1 MLKKNCHQVLGS
13 QKSKLTPPELV
24 FQTAGAINPPPY
36 KDRVKKIKDCHGTSE
51 KSAILSRARVGSEK
65 VCGDITI
72 RVSQDTDPPGPG
84 QEGYKYSTGL
94 RKYSLEPSTL
104 PALVSW

>member
-36 KDRVKKIKDCHGTSE
+36 QDRVKRDFVLCWLAADYTLTCLGRFYVNTSNLALISYRSDFCCHS
-51 KSAILSRARVGSEK
+51 
-65 VCGDITI
+65 C
-72 RVSQDTDPPGPG
+72 
-84 QEGYKYSTGL
+84 
-94 RKYSLEPSTL
+94 
-104 PALVSW
+104 